1 MHRTGPHRRA
11 GGTLDSPLAAA
22 AGLPGR
28 PSRRFPQVFGSR
40 RRKERAQA
48 TAREEEER
56 RALLAE
62 LAKRPDTVCPF
73 LGLAESRAEYQPEPT
88 GEHRCYA
95 FGDPAALTDEQQ
107 RNVCLERGYSNCPR
121 YLRGVL
127 VIPTEELEALRHP
140 QAPAPR
146 PTPAP
151 EPTRRRRR
159 AVVLVP
165 LLLVLIAAVGAGGWY
180 LLNQNNPTVAIV
192 PTPTPT
198 PVLTPAPTPV
208 ASEATPEASAAP
220 STIPSPSGLRPTP
233 TPEPTPAPNDHF
245 DHYEVG
251 VGPVHY
257 TLYIVDRKKGITG
270 SREITFGDYS
280 RAPVVPKQT
289 VNGLVY
295 WETSGGGLTGY
306 SYIPGRSGDFQ
317 LREVFFSPDG
327 KRAGVL
333 VIPPSLATVVP
344 SATPAPR

>member
-1 MHRTGPHRRA
+1 M
-11 GGTLDSPLAAA
+11 
-22 AGLPGR
+22 
-28 PSRRFPQVFGSR
+28 FGSR
-40 RRKERAQA
+40 RRKEQAQA

-73 LGLAESRAEYQPEPT
+73 LGLAESRAEYEPEPT

-95 FGDPAALTDEQQ
+95 FGDPAVVTDEQQ

-140 QAPAPR
+140 QAPAAR
-146 PTPAP
+146 PEPAP
-151 EPTRRRRR
+151 EPRRGRRR
-159 AVVLVP
+159 AIVLVP
-165 LLLVLIAAVGAGGWY
+165 LLVVLIAVVVAGGWY
-180 LLNQNNPTVAIV
+180 LLNRSNPVAIV
-192 PTPTPT
+192 STPTPT
-198 PVLTPAPTPV
+198 PLLTPAPTPG
-208 ASEATPEASAAP
+208 ASLQASASAVQ
-220 STIPSPSGLRPTP
+220 STLPSPSGSRPTP
-233 TPEPTPAPNDHF
+233 TPEPTPAANDHF

-251 VGPVHY
+251 VGPQHY
-257 TLYIVDRKKGITG
+257 TLFIVDKKKGITG
-270 SREITFGDYS
+270 SREITFADYS
-280 RAPVVPKQT
+280 RAPVLPKQT
-289 VNGLVY
+289 ADGLVY
-295 WETSGGGLTGY
+295 WETSAGALTGY
-306 SYIPGRSGDFQ
+306 SYIPGQSGSFQ